1 MTGLLAKLKTLAFA
15 SGGVQNPHLTLA
27 KQLRRSTNVHQGRTE
42 SLASY
47 HKRFL
52 ANTEVLEAH
61 WGPFCPMKLAGNE
74 KDADKKS
81 RNKLQAMIFLEGA
94 DDGRFGKL
102 KHELNNSYL
111 ADNDN
116 YPESL
121 DATLTRLSL
130 YQDNQDGGLR
140 NAGAPRTKMET
151 SFAQTRYQQRL
162 ASIRCYEC
170 NELGH
175 VARDCPRQQTHTQ
188 QNEETGS
195 EASNDDSARPR
206 TGWSG

>member
-1 MTGLLAKLKTLAFA
+1 MA
-15 SGGVQNPHLTLA
+15 SH
-27 KQLRRSTNVHQGRTE
+27 
-42 SLASY
+42 

-52 ANTEVLEAH
+52 ANTEVLEVH
-61 WGPFCPMKLAGNE
+61 WGPFCPMKLAGNK

-102 KHELNNSYL
+102 KHELNNSHL

-116 YPESL
+116 YLESL
-121 DATLTRLSL
+121 DATLTWLSL
-130 YQDNQDGGLR
+130 HQDNQDGGLR
-140 NAGAPRTKMET
+140 NAGAPRTKTET
-151 SFAQTRYQQRL
+151 SFAQTRCQRQL
-162 ASIRCYEC
+162 ANICCCEC

-175 VARDCPRQQTHTQ
+175 VARDCPHQQTHTQ
-188 QNEETGS
+188 QSKETGS

-206 TGWSG
+206 SGWSGQTLTLV